1 MAGSIGSE
9 IGAEAEAFGSGSNDV
24 QRISGFLAIQMMPRN
39 PNPSAIQCLDEALK
53 LFNQA
58 EQRDSKIC
66 SFNIAKSQF
75 EKAQFMMD
83 SYGKD
88 FSSKF
93 QSKQVYFMNKKKQIL
108 DCIKGVKIKVKLVLL
123 LSKNGNGKPVQVN

>member
-1 MAGSIGSE
+1 
-9 IGAEAEAFGSGSNDV
+9 
-24 QRISGFLAIQMMPRN
+24 
-39 PNPSAIQCLDEALK
+39 
-53 LFNQA
+53 
-58 EQRDSKIC
+58 
-66 SFNIAKSQF
+66 
-75 EKAQFMMD
+75 MD